1 VLQALPLDSIR
12 FKGYAFQIEMKFS
25 AYKYGF
31 KITEVP
37 IIFVNRIL
45 GTSKMN
51 TGIFGE
57 AVFGVIRLK
66 WDSMFKKYPDYGQ
79 K

>member
-1 VLQALPLDSIR
+1 
-12 FKGYAFQIEMKFS
+12 MKFT
-25 AYKYGF
+25 AAKYGF
-31 KITEVP
+31 RIVEIP
-37 IIFVNRIL
+37 IIFVNRML

-57 AVFGVIRLK
+57 AMFGVIRLK
-66 WDSMFKKYPDYGQ
+66 WDSLFREYPDYSR